1 MKKFVG
7 IFFYCEKK
15 LELFTLEMEE
25 TEEYGDF
32 CIYPYSHDEIWEK
45 YLRLKYVKDYD
56 YYPRGRIIYNKKEK
70 KFWIYRDKCIPLGEM
85 EKLGER
91 LGEYVLL
98 EDDHYV
104 CHQCSEYYE

>member
-7 IFFYCEKK
+7 IFFYCEKT
-15 LELFTLEMEE
+15 LELFTL
-25 TEEYGDF
+25 D
-32 CIYPYSHDEIWEK
+32 SHDEIWEK